1 MPHFTGMD
9 PASPLYHKA
18 QSKSVS
24 KSPKMRLTLHAPP
37 AADSIR
43 ILVSTDNHVGY
54 MERDGVRHNDS
65 WRSFDEV
72 MTLAKENDVDMVLL
86 AGDLFHEN
94 KPSRKS
100 MYQVMQSLRANALG
114 DKPCELQ
121 MLSDGSE
128 HFAGSFNHVNTD
140 DRDINVAIPV
150 FSIHGNHDDPS
161 GEGNF
166 AALDILAMSGLLN
179 YYGRTPENDNIEIK
193 PVLMQKGKTKLALYG
208 MSNVR
213 DERLFRTFRDGKVK
227 FFQPST
233 QHGEWFNIMS
243 VHQNHHAY
251 TETSYLPE
259 QFLPSFMDLVIWGHE
274 HECKIDPI
282 ENPEKGFHVMQ
293 PGSSVATSLV
303 KGEAVPKQVAIV
315 TVTGTDFDVEP
326 IRLKSVRPFVIREIV
341 MNTFPEMQEVA
352 FINDNRTRIS
362 AFLEGKIYE
371 LIEEANHEW
380 YEAQVADGGQPP
392 DKVDRPL
399 PLIRLRVESTP
410 PEGGKFDLDNPQ
422 RFSNKFTSFVA
433 NATDVIQFHRKKR
446 GVTRGSKAKA
456 DMPEDDVMARFSE
469 SIDSLK
475 VDKLVKEFL
484 GAQSLTILPQN
495 SFTDA
500 VDQFVHKDDHNAM
513 SEFVNE
519 TLENQ
524 LAFLGTNGKSGHDGE
539 TAGQDED
546 EDDED
551 DFDDEDIQERIEQF
565 RLNQE
570 EAHAK
575 GELRR
580 AKKKGKLMPRPST
593 WNSDNEGHWE
603 DNALAWIVEDK
614 KQEGQGDVDEDE
626 VDDDASV
633 ASAALKKTPA
643 RGRGS
648 RGGRGGKAATG
659 PTRKTAATTK
669 KAPSKSAGRGK
680 KKQVVSDDEDE
691 DEDIIMVDDIDEEE
705 EESQGLFV
713 SQAKPTT
720 SRSRAQRSE
729 SPVKK
734 AVPKSTRGRGASTAA
749 SSSSRQTQINFS
761 GTQTSGTARS
771 NGAGRATASR
781 AAAPKQVIDLSD
793 DDISDDD
800 AFEPPPAA
808 QRSTRTG
815 RR

>member
-9 PASPLYHKA
+9 PASPLHYKSTTSSS
-18 QSKSVS
+18 SKS
-24 KSPKMRLTLHAPP
+24 KTPPLRLTAP

-54 MERDGVRHNDS
+54 MERDGVRHDDS
-65 WRSFDEV
+65 WKSFDEV
-72 MTLAKENDVDMVLL
+72 MGLAKEHDVDMVLL

-100 MYQVMQSLRANALG
+100 MYQVMQSLRANTLG

-128 HFAGSFNHVNTD
+128 HFAGSFNHVNTLD
-140 DRDINVAIPV
+140 QDINVAIPV

-166 AALDILAMSGLLN
+166 AALDILAMSGLIN
-179 YYGRTPENDNIEIK
+179 YYGRTPESDNIEIK
-193 PVLMQKGKTKLALYG
+193 PVLIQKGKTKLALYG

-227 FFQPST
+227 FFQPSAE
-233 QHGEWFNIMS
+233 HGEWFNIMS

-259 QFLPSFMDLVIWGHE
+259 QFLPSFMDLIVWGHE
-274 HECKIDPI
+274 HECKINPT
-282 ENPEKGFHVMQ
+282 ENPEMGFHVMQ
-293 PGSSVATSLV
+293 PGSSIATSLV
-303 KGEAVPKQVAIV
+303 KGEAEPKQVAIV

-326 IRLKSVRPFVIREIV
+326 IRLKSVRPFVIKEIILQ
-341 MNTFPEMQEVA
+341 NAEEMKEAA

-362 AFLEGKIYE
+362 TYLEKKIRE
-371 LIEEANHEW
+371 LIEEANQEW
-380 YEAQVADGGQPP
+380 YDAQVADGAELPEGATP
-392 DKVDRPL
+392 VL

-422 RFSNKFTSFVA
+422 RFSNKFHGMVA
-433 NATDVIQFHRKKR
+433 NTSDVIQFHRKKR
-446 GVTRGSKAKA
+446 NATRGKKA
-456 DMPEDDVMARFSE
+456 DVEMPDMTLFNE

-500 VDQFVHKDDHNAM
+500 VDQFVHKDDKDAM
-513 SEFVNE
+513 EEFVTDSLKQQVE
-519 TLENQ
+519 
-524 LAFLGTNGKSGHDGE
+524 FLGKKGRRRNGG
-539 TAGQDED
+539 DED
-546 EDDED
+546 EDEED
-551 DFDDEDIQERIEQF
+551 DDDSGDAALDDDDMMERIAQY
-565 RLNQE
+565 RMNQE

-580 AKKKGKLMPRPST
+580 RKKKGKLRPKPSH
-593 WNSDNEGHWE
+593 WDSEDDGHWE
-603 DNALAWIVEDK
+603 DNALAWA
-614 KQEGQGDVDEDE
+614 VDEDNE
-626 VDDDASV
+626 KQKKQRGDDDDDGFDDDDASV
-633 ASAALKKTPA
+633 ASAPKKTPA

-659 PTRKTAATTK
+659 TTRKTAATTK
-669 KAPSKSAGRGK
+669 KAPAKGRGK
-680 KKQVVSDDEDE
+680 KKQQDSDEDE
-691 DEDIIMVDDIDEEE
+691 DEDIVMADVVDDDDED
-705 EESQGLFV
+705 ESQGLFV

-720 SRSRAQRSE
+720 SRSRTQRSE

-734 AVPKSTRGRGASTAA
+734 AAPKSSRGRGSAAAA
-749 SSSSRQTQINFS
+749 SSSSNRQTQLNFG
-761 GTQTSGTARS
+761 GTQTNGSARS
-771 NGAGRATASR
+771 TGTGRATASR
-781 AAAPKQVIDLSD
+781 TAAPKQVIDLSD
-793 DDISDDD
+793 DEISDDD

-808 QRSTRTG
+808 QRSTRPA